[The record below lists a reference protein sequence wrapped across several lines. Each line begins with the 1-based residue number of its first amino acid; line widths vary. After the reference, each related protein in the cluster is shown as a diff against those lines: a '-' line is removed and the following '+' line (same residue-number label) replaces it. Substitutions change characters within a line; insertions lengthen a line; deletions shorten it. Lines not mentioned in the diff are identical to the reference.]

1 MKADHAAKQ
10 KLQKKTKEKKR
21 KEKVKKQRQSKR
33 KKEEDSVIWSK
44 HYFRLFDVSEEITK
58 HYIEWKVMLE
68 TIERVRVL
76 YALPKNMYNNCY
88 DSLGSILISFQ

>member
-10 KLQKKTKEKKR
+10 KLQKKTREKR
-21 KEKVKKQRQSKR
+21 KEKVKKQRQSKQ

-44 HYFRLFDVSEEITK
+44 HYFRLFDVSKEITK
-58 HYIEWKVMLE
+58 HYTEWKVMLE

-76 YALPKNMYNNCY
+76 YALPRNMYNCY